1 VSDEVRVQHSDV
13 LGRPDRPPR
22 RGRRRSASA
31 TSRRTRSLVG
41 LALALLVLGAAADR
55 HLADRERAA
64 LLADVR
70 DGEQVLAA
78 ARDSQLSLAQ
88 YAGPLLTGVDVPP
101 AARRSAF
108 ATLADDAARWE
119 PRVRAR
125 RAQVAAAAVLPWH
138 GELRAARE
146 AYARRLETYAE
157 ALDEVERRPQALVDR
172 VGDDVGA
179 SRRSARDAL
188 LAAGVDAADVRS
200 TLGRGEAR

>member
-1 VSDEVRVQHSDV
+1 MRAQHADV
-13 LGRPDRPPR
+13 LGGPDRPPR

-41 LALALLVLGAAADR
+41 LALGLLVLGAAADR
-55 HLADRERAA
+55 ELADRERTA

-70 DGEQVLAA
+70 DGESVLAA
-78 ARDSQLSLAQ
+78 ARDSQQSLAQ

-125 RAQVAAAAVLPWH
+125 RAQVADADVLPWH

-157 ALDEVERRPQALVDR
+157 ALAEVEREPEVLTGA
-172 VGDDVGA
+172 VGDDVRD
-179 SRRSARDAL
+179 SRRSALDAL

-200 TLGRGEAR
+200 ALGRGEAR